1 MLYPDQMTFIN
12 AALILLFIPIF
23 DKGIYPLAAKCG
35 LLKTPLQ
42 KIITGGVLLAISFL
56 IRYHLAFVYHF
67 CPFSTGKYLTY
78 PMYSKC
84 IFLSKRLP
92 ETRTGSQR
100 AGFTKPLIEK
110 FALGHFTS
118 NFKLHT

>member
-1 MLYPDQMTFIN
+1 MNGQLGQFMLYPDQMTFIN

-56 IRYHLAFVYHF
+56 IRYHLYTIGI
-67 CPFSTGKYLTY
+67 C
-78 PMYSKC
+78 
-84 IFLSKRLP
+84 LSLL
-92 ETRTGSQR
+92 S
-100 AGFTKPLIEK
+100 F
-110 FALGHFTS
+110 
-118 NFKLHT
+118 

>member
-1 MLYPDQMTFIN
+1 MNGQIGQFMLYPDQMSFIN

-56 IRYHLAFVYHF
+56 IRDHFKQLQIAKLVVNLVQFLRFLLA
-67 CPFSTGKYLTY
+67 
-78 PMYSKC
+78 
-84 IFLSKRLP
+84 
-92 ETRTGSQR
+92 
-100 AGFTKPLIEK
+100 
-110 FALGHFTS
+110 
-118 NFKLHT
+118 N

>member
-1 MLYPDQMTFIN
+1 MNGQLGKFRLYPDQMMFIN

-56 IRYHLAFVYHF
+56 IRDHVNTIEIL
-67 CPFSTGKYLTY
+67 
-78 PMYSKC
+78 
-84 IFLSKRLP
+84 R
-92 ETRTGSQR
+92 
-100 AGFTKPLIEK
+100 GFPTC
-110 FALGHFTS
+110 S
-118 NFKLHT
+118 